1 MNTAHVR
8 TEEATNTRNGFQGD
22 FVAFAM
28 PLAPIVS
35 GEAMTE
41 FVSATLSDTS
51 ASRGV
56 TLRRLLWI
64 HDNCSDAVSHRSI
77 RMRNNC
83 HHSHLRGECE
93 GQGDH

>member
-22 FVAFAM
+22 FVAFAT
-28 PLAPIVS
+28 PLSLMVS
-35 GEAMTE
+35 SEAMTE

-51 ASRGV
+51 AIRAV
-56 TLRRLLWI
+56 ALRRLLRI
-64 HDNCSDAVSHRSI
+64 HDNCPGAVSHRSI
-77 RMRNNC
+77 RMRNNR
-83 HHSHLRGECE
+83 HHSHLRDECE